1 MTGPVLELF
10 RTGPSQVEMPSV
22 AFSWTREKDGTLRR
36 GKLASSVVPEKLFVQ
51 KAIEWVRPG
60 GRIGMVLPNG
70 ILSNPGA
77 DDEALRQY
85 ILDECWIMA
94 SVDLPVE
101 SFLVGAGVN
110 VLTSALALRKKTE
123 QEKHRERMYGPAD
136 YPVFMAV
143 AKKVGHDRRGKPLY
157 VRDGHGNLV
166 ASGHEETD
174 LITVRGV
181 ANLRTVR
188 RRAFILDDDLRS
200 ARQFPQGNDRPCII
214 AAYDAFVARH
224 GHEFPWNSG
233 D

>member
-1 MTGPVLELF
+1 MG
-10 RTGPSQVEMPSV
+10 
-22 AFSWTREKDGTLRR
+22 AARR
-36 GKLASSVVPEKLFVQ
+36 PYQHGHA
-51 KAIEWVRPG
+51 
-60 GRIGMVLPNG
+60 PNG

-77 DDEALRQY
+77 DDEALREY
-85 ILDECWIMA
+85 ILDECWITA

-110 VLTSALALRKKTE
+110 VLTSALVLRKKTE
-123 QEKHRERMYGPAD
+123 QEKCQERMHGPAD

-143 AKKVGHDRRGKPLY
+143 AEKVGHDRRGKPLY

-174 LITVRGV
+174 LTTVRGV
-181 ANLRTVR
+181 ANLRTMR

-200 ARQFPQGNDRPCII
+200 ARQFPQENGRPSII
-214 AAYDAFVARH
+214 TAYDAFVARH

>member
-1 MTGPVLELF
+1 M
-10 RTGPSQVEMPSV
+10 
-22 AFSWTREKDGTLRR
+22 
-36 GKLASSVVPEKLFVQ
+36 
-51 KAIEWVRPG
+51 RPG

-70 ILSNPGA
+70 ILPNPGA

-85 ILDECWIMA
+85 ILDQCRIMA

-101 SFLVGAGVN
+101 SLLVGAGVN
-110 VLTSALALRKKTE
+110 VLTSARPALRKKTE
-123 QEKHRERMYGPAD
+123 QEKRQERMHGPPD
-136 YPVFMAV
+136 YPVFMA
-143 AKKVGHDRRGKPLY
+143 AAEKVGHDRRGKPLY

-174 LITVRGV
+174 LVTVRGV
-181 ANLRTVR
+181 ANLRSVR

-214 AAYDAFVARH
+214 AAYDEFVARH